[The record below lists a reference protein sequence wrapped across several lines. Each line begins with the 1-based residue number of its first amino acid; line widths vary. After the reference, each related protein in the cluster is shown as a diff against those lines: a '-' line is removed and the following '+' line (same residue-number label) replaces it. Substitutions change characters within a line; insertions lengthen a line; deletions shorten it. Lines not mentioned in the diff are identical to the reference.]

1 MQWQRVQRAS
11 KKLSTP
17 YKYLTCC
24 FGFCCIRNWKSKY
37 FHFRQG
43 FHNRLWLWHSD
54 SIFWMFRVI
63 FLQAAQSTGLFSWLS
78 AHRYWILNIKLLS
91 YWGIIWTLLKHG
103 ETRRSARSP
112 GLDQVIL
119 DRQLQVGLCEECGPV
134 CPRSCHRQVGHIAI
148 ATTEYKSLLDI

>member
-1 MQWQRVQRAS
+1 MLFWILLHQ
-11 KKLSTP
+11 KLKVKIFSFP
-17 YKYLTCC
+17 P
-24 FGFCCIRNWKSKY
+24 GM
-37 FHFRQG
+37 G
-43 FHNRLWLWHSD
+43 FHNRLWLWLWH

-91 YWGIIWTLLKHG
+91 YWGIIFTLLKHG

-119 DRQLQVGLCEECGPV
+119 DRQLQVGLCEECGTV

-148 ATTEYKSLLDI
+148 ATTEYKSLLDIYRVSQKKCRLVEKRP